1 MKSVANAQ
9 TKASKKYQD
18 KVGLVAKT
26 YKLKK
31 TLVDEFAEKCK
42 ESGIATSKQIS
53 IMMQEYID
61 DN

>member
-1 MKSVANAQ
+1 MANAQ

-42 ESGIATSKQIS
+42 ENGIAKSKHLS
-53 IMMQEYID
+53 IMMQAYID

>member
-1 MKSVANAQ
+1 MANAQ

-42 ESGIATSKQIS
+42 EMYSHIQTDFYYDAGI
-53 IMMQEYID
+53 Y
-61 DN
+61 